1 MDIEDK
7 LIIAKLKDKIKLSK
21 TRNKIVNT
29 KFLTVYQKEIIQK
42 ELNKIKLKNYFFF
55 GGYDEAEG
63 EILVIYP
70 EKLGLDIAKGNLE
83 NIISAVEIKLP
94 KDLVGKYTHREY
106 LGSVMQ
112 TGLNRN
118 RIGDIIVHKETAYIV
133 VLKENTAYVVDF
145 LKGLTKF
152 SKAEVEEINC
162 DKIKVKR
169 PEFDIIT
176 VTISSMRLDN
186 IVSELAKVSRSKSEE
201 LISEEKVFVNSKCE
215 IKVSKQIKEKDIL
228 AIRGKG
234 KFIIDKVA
242 GNNKKGK
249 IIVDIKKYK

>member
-1 MDIEDK
+1 MNIEDK
-7 LIIAKLKDKIKLSK
+7 LIIAKLEDKINLSK

-29 KFLTVYQKEIIQK
+29 EFLTIYQKEIIEK

-63 EILVIYP
+63 NILIIYP
-70 EKLGLDIAKGNLE
+70 EKLGLDIAKNNLK
-83 NIISAVEIKLP
+83 NIIGAVEIKLP
-94 KDLVGKYTHREY
+94 KELVGKYTHREY
-106 LGSVMQ
+106 LGAVMQ

-118 RIGDIIVHKETAYIV
+118 RIGDIIVHKEMAYIV
-133 VLKENTAYVVDF
+133 VLKENAAYIVDF

-152 SKAEVEEINC
+152 SKAKVEEISY
-162 DKIKVKR
+162 DKIKVKK
-169 PEFDIIT
+169 PEFNIIT

-186 IVSELAKVSRSKSEE
+186 IVSELTKVSRARSEE
-201 LISEEKVFVNSKCE
+201 LISEEKVFINSKCNT
-215 IKVSKQIKEKDIL
+215 KVSKEIKEKDIL

-234 KFIIDKVA
+234 KFIIDKVV

-249 IIVDIKKYK
+249 IILEVKKYK